1 MASNAQVVQKLR
13 DVKDAQV
20 QALIDTGF
28 KDLSTSMRAT
38 LFPEYIQWANG
49 LLSIDLAVNRKTDN
63 QEFYFKILDESTIN
77 TTSANISSAVTNEW
91 AQLSAEEQG
100 KFLIRGIAR
109 GNLVDGITPLP
120 KCKREF
126 KQIVV
131 IDMVNRQIELKFV
144 CLAK

>member
-63 QEFYFKILDESTIN
+63 QELHLKILDDPTLN
-77 TTSANISSAVTNEW
+77 TT
-91 AQLSAEEQG
+91 
-100 KFLIRGIAR
+100 
-109 GNLVDGITPLP
+109 
-120 KCKREF
+120 
-126 KQIVV
+126 
-131 IDMVNRQIELKFV
+131 
-144 CLAK
+144 